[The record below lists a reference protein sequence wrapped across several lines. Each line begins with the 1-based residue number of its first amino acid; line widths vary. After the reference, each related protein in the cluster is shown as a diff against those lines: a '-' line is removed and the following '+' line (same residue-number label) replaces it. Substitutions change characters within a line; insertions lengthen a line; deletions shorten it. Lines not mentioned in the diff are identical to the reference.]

1 MKSISRMALWS
12 YVFKCFVWPTLWAY
26 VFRRFG
32 TADALV
38 RRLCSESLPGYR
50 PLTTLIRTRVIRTIE
65 NALVVCHDSIKV
77 VLPLEDFIATAY
89 ETAAKFKIILPNSD
103 FS

>member
-1 MKSISRMALWS
+1 MKSVSRMALWS

-38 RRLCSESLPGYR
+38 RRLCSESLPVY
-50 PLTTLIRTRVIRTIE
+50 LAD
-65 NALVVCHDSIKV
+65 ALG
-77 VLPLEDFIATAY
+77 LRFPTFRRL
-89 ETAAKFKIILPNSD
+89 
-103 FS
+103 